1 MTSWGRL
8 TKREKSYAKGRVL
21 FVVTRERLG
30 RNVPIWQE
38 WPAVVSGTERPLAER
53 PFSGQWHSWL
63 DGLLSAATLRFSQF
77 SGAYCYLSERSS
89 CEAEGS
95 KLAFVAGVF

>member
-8 TKREKSYAKGRVL
+8 TKRGKSYAKGRVL

-38 WPAVVSGTERPLAER
+38 WPAVVSGTERPLDER

-63 DGLLSAATLRFSQF
+63 DGLLSPAIPRFGQLSTP
-77 SGAYCYLSERSS
+77 YRDLSERSS
-89 CEAEGS
+89 CEAEVS